1 MHYSIFLH
9 KKAANELKKLPPEIQ
24 KRIKKEISKLSE
36 NPKKGKHLLHCEFWS
51 LRIGDYRAIY
61 EFDKKENKITILFVG
76 HRKNVYSD
84 FSKLFWGAT
93 VLTPPKASASE

>member
-1 MHYSIFLH
+1 MHYRIFFH
-9 KKAANELKKLPPEIQ
+9 KKASQEFRKFDTPLRE
-24 KRIKKEISKLSE
+24 RIKKEIKKLSK

-61 EFDKKENKITILFVG
+61 EIPVNEKKIVVLFLG

-84 FSKLFWGAT
+84 FSKLF
-93 VLTPPKASASE
+93 